1 MDPADVEFVKAM
13 LALEQA
19 EIDLAT
25 KYLAKTSPAARKAQ
39 IADFAR
45 SVLADEPGDI
55 KELNSFLRG
64 SGNSRPGA

>member
-1 MDPADVEFVKAM
+1 MDPADTEFVKAM
-13 LALEQA
+13 IALEQA

-25 KYLAKTSPAARKAQ
+25 KYLAKTSPATRKAQ

-64 SGNSRPGA
+64 ADNGRPGA

>member
-13 LALEQA
+13 LALKQA